1 MFCIREAKEDELL
14 NIAELEKL
22 VFGSHAW
29 TLSQLMSEWITGLS
43 KFILAFVNSE
53 LVGYLIFRQVDE
65 EAEILRLGVKKEFRR
80 KGIGEKLLKKAEELV
95 STQGGK
101 VIYLEVRKSNEPAIN
116 FYKKQNFSI
125 VSVRKNYYPDG
136 EDALIMRKVLKN

>member
-43 KFILAFVNSE
+43 KFILAFVNSK

-95 STQGGK
+95 ITQGGK

>member
-1 MFCIREAKEDELL
+1 MFCIKEAKEDELL

-95 STQGGK
+95 ITQGGK